1 MLEINVTVGKLWLSW
16 QLGSLSGQPQG
27 SRHRAKLWCVSGFE
41 LQECREKVTSP
52 FIAMALLAQLSCI
65 PAKIILFCLPSLV
78 PHITRI
84 MMTRRERRNRTA
96 KTTATAMTATK
107 TCCLSAEV
115 LVSPTQASDMGPGDG
130 DVLVG
135 ARYV

>member
-16 QLGSLSGQPQG
+16 QMGSLSGHPQG
-27 SRHRAKLWCVSGFE
+27 SQHRVKPWCVSGFE
-41 LQECREKVTSP
+41 LQESREKVTSP
-52 FIAMALLAQLSCI
+52 IIARALLAQLSCI
-65 PAKIILFCLPSLV
+65 PAIIILFCLLSLV

-107 TCCLSAEV
+107 AYCLSAEV
-115 LVSPTQASDMGPGDG
+115 FVSPTQASDMGPGDG
-130 DVLVG
+130 DALVG
-135 ARYV
+135 ARCV